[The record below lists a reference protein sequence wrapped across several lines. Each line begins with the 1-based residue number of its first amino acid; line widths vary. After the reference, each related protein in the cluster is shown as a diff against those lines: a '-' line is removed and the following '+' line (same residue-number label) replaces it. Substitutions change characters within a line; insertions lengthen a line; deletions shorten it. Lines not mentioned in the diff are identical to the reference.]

1 MNIIYY
7 NLQITQLN
15 QIYLLHTN
23 TFSIKMQQIKLQP
36 TICTPPNEQPLHTHT
51 HRLIRHIVTF
61 S

>member
-51 HRLIRHIVTF
+51 HTV
-61 S
+61 